1 MKKTKA
7 NMIKILAAM
16 KENNLTLAKS
26 VKKDGD
32 DIWAARLR
40 AEAHGLQEAIWIISN
55 YNNSF
60 ESYGNIYFPEEFPNK

>member
-1 MKKTKA
+1 MKKNKA

-16 KENNLTLAKS
+16 RENNLILAKS

-60 ESYGNIYFPEEFPNK
+60 ESYGTIYFPDDFPNK

>member
-16 KENNLTLAKS
+16 RENASDCAKCAES
-26 VKKDGD
+26 NGD
-32 DIWAARLR
+32 KNFAARLK
-40 AEAHGLQEAIWIISN
+40 AEAKGLQEAIWIISN

-60 ESYGNIYFPEEFPNK
+60 ESYGSIYFPDDFPNK

>member
-16 KENNLTLAKS
+16 RENASDCAKCAES
-26 VKKDGD
+26 NGD
-32 DIWAARLR
+32 KNFAARLR
-40 AEAHGLQEAIWIISN
+40 AEAQGLQEAIWIISN

-60 ESYGNIYFPEEFPNK
+60 ESYGAIYFPDDFPDK

>member
-16 KENNLTLAKS
+16 RENNLVLAKS
-26 VKKDGD
+26 AKKDGD

-40 AEAHGLQEAIWIISN
+40 AEAQGLQEAIWVISD
-55 YNNSF
+55 YNNGF
-60 ESYGNIYFPEEFPNK
+60 KGYGKIFFPDDFPNK

>member
-7 NMIKILAAM
+7 NMVKILAAM
-16 KENNLTLAKS
+16 RDNDYTLAKS
-26 VKKDGD
+26 VEKNGQ

-40 AEAHGLQEAIWIISN
+40 AEAQGLQEAIWIISN

-60 ESYGNIYFPEEFPNK
+60 ESYGNIYFPEEFPDK

>member
-16 KENNLTLAKS
+16 RENNLILAKS
-26 VKKDGD
+26 AKKDGN
-32 DIWAARLR
+32 DIWTARLR
-40 AEAHGLQEAIWIISN
+40 AEAQGLQEAIWIISN

-60 ESYGNIYFPEEFPNK
+60 ESYGTIYFPDDFPNK

>member
-7 NMIKILAAM
+7 NIIKILAAM

-32 DIWAARLR
+32 DIWAARLK

-60 ESYGNIYFPEEFPNK
+60 ESYGAIYFPDDFPNK

>member
-16 KENNLTLAKS
+16 KENNLALAKS

-40 AEAHGLQEAIWIISN
+40 AEAHGLQEAIWLISN

-60 ESYGNIYFPEEFPNK
+60 EGYGKIYFPDDFPNK

>member
-16 KENNLTLAKS
+16 RENTSDCAKWAEN
-26 VKKDGD
+26 DGD
-32 DIWAARLR
+32 KNFAARLK
-40 AEAHGLQEAIWIISN
+40 AEAQGLQEAIWIISN

-60 ESYGNIYFPEEFPNK
+60 ESYGSIYFPEEFPDK

>member
-16 KENNLTLAKS
+16 RENNLVLAKS
-26 VKKDGD
+26 AKKDGN

-40 AEAHGLQEAIWIISN
+40 AEAQGLQEAIWIISN

-60 ESYGNIYFPEEFPNK
+60 ESYGSIYFPEEFPDK

>member
-16 KENNLTLAKS
+16 RENSSDCARWAESNGDVNL
-26 VKKDGD
+26 
-32 DIWAARLR
+32 AARRR
-40 AEAHGLQEAIWIISN
+40 AEAQGLQEAIWIINN

-60 ESYGNIYFPEEFPNK
+60 ESFGKIYFPEEFPDK

>member
-16 KENNLTLAKS
+16 KENAFNCAKCAES
-26 VKKDGD
+26 DGD
-32 DIWAARLR
+32 KDFAARLR
-40 AEAHGLQEAIWIISN
+40 AEAEGLQTAIWLISN

-60 ESYGNIYFPEEFPNK
+60 EGYGKIFFPEEFPNK

>member
-7 NMIKILAAM
+7 NMTKILAAM
-16 KENNLTLAKS
+16 KKNNLALAKS
-26 VKKDGD
+26 VEKDGD

-40 AEAHGLQEAIWIISN
+40 AEAQGLQEAIWIISN

-60 ESYGNIYFPEEFPNK
+60 EGYGKIYFPDDFPNK

>member
-16 KENNLTLAKS
+16 KKNNLTLAKS
-26 VKKDGD
+26 VEKDGD

-40 AEAHGLQEAIWIISN
+40 AEAEGLQTAIWLISD
-55 YNNSF
+55 YNDSF
-60 ESYGNIYFPEEFPNK
+60 KSYGKIYFPEEFPGK

>member
-16 KENNLTLAKS
+16 RENTSDCAKCAES
-26 VKKDGD
+26 DGD
-32 DIWAARLR
+32 KVFAARLR
-40 AEAHGLQEAIWIISN
+40 AEAEGLQEAIWIISN

-60 ESYGNIYFPEEFPNK
+60 EGYGKIYFPDDFPNK

>member
-16 KENNLTLAKS
+16 RENNLTFAKS
-26 VKKDGD
+26 VKKDGN
-32 DIWAARLR
+32 DILVARLK
-40 AEAHGLQEAIWIISN
+40 AEAQGLQEAIWIISN

-60 ESYGNIYFPEEFPNK
+60 ESYGSIYFPEEFPDK

>member
-26 VKKDGD
+26 VKKDGN
-32 DIWAARLR
+32 DILAARLR
-40 AEAHGLQEAIWIISN
+40 AEAQGLQEAIWIISN